1 MSSRSQIYP
10 LARQLFVNAGLD
22 WATSNVKALL
32 LAAAYTPDFTQGYLS
47 GIPSAFILA
56 TSGNIAGKTGA
67 NGLLDGN
74 TTSFGVVSSTAKA
87 GYILLYK
94 DTGVPSTS
102 PLILFL
108 DSPDIS
114 GMPQM
119 LTGLQYFLY
128 KNSTYGGWARL

>member
-108 DSPDIS
+108 DGPDIS

-128 KNSTYGGWARL
+128 KNLTYGGWARL